1 MAIIKFNYY
10 RVEPVMKI
18 DNDKGFVKQDSS
30 SKKLLKKDSNCDNQN
45 NNEKSF
51 SNIFNEYLTKKK

>member
-1 MAIIKFNYY
+1 MSIIKFNYY

-18 DNDKGFVKQDSS
+18 DNDKGFEKQDSS